1 MSDKRDRVTAIEF
14 YHRAIDL
21 YPDYEAAIMNL
32 GNLYRE
38 ENKLDLAET
47 YLRRSIGIL

>member
-1 MSDKRDRVTAIEF
+1 MSDKRDRATAIKF
-14 YHRAIDL
+14 YHHAIVL

-38 ENKLDLAET
+38 ENKLDLAEQ
-47 YLRRSIGIL
+47 YLRRSIEIL